1 MSDSDAGLLKIKH
14 SSLELT
20 TKPGASI
27 HYSYIKGPYSESAH
41 LIVFLNGL
49 MTDKT
54 SWLAIMSKVSQA
66 MPSHPTMLAYDRY
79 GQGLTEDRDPQDK
92 DREEGYG
99 HDAQDVTRDLHQLI
113 LQFVEEHLYAPQG
126 PPHIILVAASI
137 GCAIA
142 RLYAQE
148 HPGSVAGLLLLDSI
162 MANSNFD
169 FWPDP
174 DAPGFDPSSLPEDI
188 TPNVLREQRT
198 AFAARFSPKAV
209 NREGFDRRNL
219 ASLLPYSDA
228 PKLQGPGDKGPY
240 VLVVGHD
247 PETFAEESLEV
258 SRYPTLRQVPSFEWS
273 QLNISK
279 KMGTPISLSM
289 TYTNPLWHEY
299 NEGLVRLTAF
309 ERGIGPH
316 IAPLVSHVI
325 QHNVLFVVRSVVT
338 LIYFVCEVG

>member
-1 MSDSDAGLLKIKH
+1 MLG
-14 SSLELT
+14 
-20 TKPGASI
+20 
-27 HYSYIKGPYSESAH
+27 
-41 LIVFLNGL
+41 
-49 MTDKT
+49 
-54 SWLAIMSKVSQA
+54 
-66 MPSHPTMLAYDRY
+66 HPTMLAYDRY

-92 DREEGYG
+92 DREAGYG
-99 HDAQDVTRDLHQLI
+99 HDALDVTRDLHQLI
-113 LQFVEEHLYAPQG
+113 LQFVEKHFVAPQK
-126 PPHIILVAASI
+126 PSHIILVAASI

-174 DAPGFDPSSLPEDI
+174 DAPDFDPSSLPEDI
-188 TPNVLREQRT
+188 TLDVLREQRI

-209 NREGFDRRNL
+209 NREGLDRRNL

-258 SRYPTLRQVPSFEWS
+258 SRYPTLSQVPSF
-273 QLNISK
+273 
-279 KMGTPISLSM
+279 
-289 TYTNPLWHEY
+289 
-299 NEGLVRLTAF
+299 
-309 ERGIGPH
+309 
-316 IAPLVSHVI
+316 
-325 QHNVLFVVRSVVT
+325 
-338 LIYFVCEVG
+338 